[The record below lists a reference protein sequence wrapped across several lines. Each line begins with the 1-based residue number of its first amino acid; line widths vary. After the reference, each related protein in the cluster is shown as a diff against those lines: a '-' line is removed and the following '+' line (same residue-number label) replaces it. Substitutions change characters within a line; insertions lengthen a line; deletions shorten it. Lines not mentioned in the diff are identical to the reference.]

1 MLLSALAI
9 AFALSIYLR
18 LRGVHAA
25 LAIPLPALL
34 VVAGVL
40 FQAFIFP
47 GDPELAEHWLIAAL
61 VGMFFGVLVAGFG
74 YFVAPMLRNR
84 NP

>member
-1 MLLSALAI
+1 MLHSALAI

-25 LAIPLPALL
+25 LTIPLPALL
-34 VVAGVL
+34 VAAGVL

-84 NP
+84 VP